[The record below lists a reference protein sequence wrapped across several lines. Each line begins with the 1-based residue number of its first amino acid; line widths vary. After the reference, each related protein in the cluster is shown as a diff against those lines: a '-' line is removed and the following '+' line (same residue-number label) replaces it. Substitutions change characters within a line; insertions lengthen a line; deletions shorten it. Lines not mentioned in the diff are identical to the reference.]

1 MSFRTLLVLVSTLS
15 LLALSA
21 CKDKGGDDSGA
32 ATSAPTATLPA

>member
-1 MSFRTLLVLVSTLS
+1 MKFRTLLVLIASLS

-32 ATSAPTATLPA
+32 ATEATAS